1 MNMIDDIKIYPDYDG
16 DGDKVWANWFI
27 KPITEKGK
35 AALNQLVKKEMATVN
50 DGTYNINWGDFD
62 AGLYFLADEGIKLS
76 GVYDDY
82 KFDKIEL
89 FSDGAGMSEYGVPYG
104 EYDIILDAFNRKE
117 NI

>member
-35 AALNQLVKKEMATVN
+35 AALNQLVKKEMATVD